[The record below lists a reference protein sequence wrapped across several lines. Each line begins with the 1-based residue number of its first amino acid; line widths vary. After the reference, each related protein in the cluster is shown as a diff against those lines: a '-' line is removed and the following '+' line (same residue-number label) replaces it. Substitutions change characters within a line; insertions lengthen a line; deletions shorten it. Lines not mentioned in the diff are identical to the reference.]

1 MESAW
6 HPRGFPRWVASSL
19 EKVKRFSAV
28 SSRRNRSTRAAAIR
42 PVESVSFREFVRGHE
57 RHGVVGHYRRHRID
71 GSEILVELARET
83 LMIQTMPMTV
93 EQIVEESR
101 QLQPEQLAE
110 LLDRLT
116 VELHE
121 TPDPE
126 IDQLWADE
134 AERRLDEIR
143 SGKVKAIPGDEVMA
157 RARKIVGL

>member
-1 MESAW
+1 
-6 HPRGFPRWVASSL
+6 
-19 EKVKRFSAV
+19 
-28 SSRRNRSTRAAAIR
+28 
-42 PVESVSFREFVRGHE
+42 
-57 RHGVVGHYRRHRID
+57 
-71 GSEILVELARET
+71 
-83 LMIQTMPMTV
+83 MPMTV

-101 QLQPEQLAE
+101 QLQPKQLAE

-121 TPDPE
+121 TSDPE

-143 SGKVKAIPGDEVMA
+143 SGKVKTIPGDEVMA